1 MNFLKSAYIVTAPLT
16 LAAVAVLS
24 QALPESAKPE
34 PTNPVYQSYLAHVAA
49 AGASLRLNEPNEAR
63 RWLNSAPAAW
73 RGWEYQYLAASL
85 DQSLGI
91 FDSLSSRPLSLD
103 YSPDGKMLAV
113 ACEDTTVR
121 IYDVETKKIIG
132 ELRGHQD
139 IIYSVNFFPNGDKI
153 LSCSRDSSLRIW
165 NLNGEVLAEAY
176 ANGEGLQSADLNS
189 SGDKIV
195 YSSWQRTQAGVVG
208 IVSLWDANTLEK
220 KWETEFGNKP
230 IVIAKFSPDG
240 SHFAVGTWGW
250 KVAVWNTDNPGEP
263 KVFDLDDVPT
273 YSAID
278 DIAFSPDGTKIA
290 AASKN
295 GTPRVWS
302 LESGEKLLDL
312 HGHKQA
318 VMSIAFSADGNQI
331 YTGGV
336 DASLAI
342 WDARTGVRL
351 TRLFGHSDAISSI
364 AFRPTEK
371 TSDDSKLFG
380 EKQFATISSDH
391 TVRIWDAGTGLEFQD
406 PAGRAPRS
414 YGFGLSNDGNLLAT
428 GGKDGTVSIWKAY
441 SGGLVRNFPALGN
454 IINSADFSP
463 DGKQLVVCNWSNI
476 LKVLD
481 VETGQE
487 IFVLETMTAGSP
499 KCLFSP
505 DGKYFAAASGDKQ
518 AYIWNAMNSKIIR
531 KLMHDASLTDIVF
544 SPDSHYLV
552 CAVGNGEIAVWS
564 THDWSKV
571 RSMQDEGIVHCLDF
585 SPDGK
590 NLVSAGRNNHARI
603 WNIETGQT
611 KLNLEEND
619 NLIWSVAY
627 SPKGDRIA
635 TGSADNSIRIWDA
648 QTGVCTLVISDLSDP
663 VYNLAF
669 SPDGTR
675 LYANSSGTEF
685 KIFDTVPLRERIQTL
700 TQTTSK

>member
-1 MNFLKSAYIVTAPLT
+1 MKFIKLISFLTIPMT
-16 LAAVAVLS
+16 LAAVLVFS
-24 QALPESAKPE
+24 QTPDESAKPE
-34 PTNPVYQSYLAHVAA
+34 IPNSSHQSYLAHVAA
-49 AGASLRLNEPNEAR
+49 SGASLRLNEPNEAR
-63 RWLNSAPAAW
+63 RWLMSAPVEW
-73 RGWEYQYLAASL
+73 RGWEYQYLLASL

-103 YSPDGKMLAV
+103 YSQDGQMLAV

-121 IYDVETKKIIG
+121 IYDVGTKKIIG
-132 ELRGHQD
+132 ELRGHHD
-139 IIYSVNFFPNGDKI
+139 IVYSVNFFPNGDKI

-165 NLNGEVLAEAY
+165 NLNGEVLAEAL
-176 ANGEGLQSADLNS
+176 AGGEGLQSADLNS

-195 YSSWQRTQAGVVG
+195 YSSWQRTKAGVVG

-250 KVAVWNTDNPGEP
+250 KVAVWNTENPGEP
-263 KVFDLDDVPT
+263 KVFNLDDVPT

-295 GTPRVWS
+295 GTPRIWS
-302 LESGEKLLDL
+302 LNSGEKLLDL

-318 VMSIAFSADGNQI
+318 VMSIAFSADGRQI
-331 YTGGV
+331 YTGGT
-336 DASLAI
+336 DATVAI
-342 WDARTGVRL
+342 WDATTGVRL
-351 TRLFGHSDAISSI
+351 NRLFGHCDAIGSMV
-364 AFRPTEK
+364 FRPFEK
-371 TSDDSKLFG
+371 ISDTAKLFG
-380 EKQFATISSDH
+380 ARQFATISSDH
-391 TVRIWDAGTGLEFQD
+391 TIRIWDARTGLEFQD

-428 GGKDGTVSIWKAY
+428 GGKNGTISIWNVN
-441 SGGLVRNFPALGN
+441 SGNLVRNFEALGN

-463 DGKQLVVCNWSNI
+463 DGKRIVVCNWNNT

-481 VETGQE
+481 SETGQE
-487 IFVLETMTAGSP
+487 IFALETMTAGGP
-499 KCLFSP
+499 RCLFSP

-518 AYIWNAMNSKIIR
+518 AYIWNAKNGKIVR
-531 KLMHDASLTDIVF
+531 KLMHDASLTDLVF

-564 THDWSKV
+564 THDWTKV
-571 RSMQDEGIVHCLDF
+571 RSMKDEGIVHCLDF

-603 WNIETGQT
+603 WDIETGQT

-648 QTGVCTLVISDLSDP
+648 QSGDCTLIISDLSDP